1 MEVNIN
7 PVSGVPGESYN
18 YVDRWMANPLILFI
32 VLVVILMYY
41 TLSHMLAAASAQ
53 RPVMEVVFLEVL
65 LWGTFLTIVLMN
77 ALRYFYGA
85 NIVAKISKL
94 FSQEPQVD
102 ITVTTT
108 DDAAGAPVPELTHSK
123 QVFHVP
129 GNHYTFDDAKAVC
142 VLRMEEKLASYNQME
157 DAYEDG
163 ADWCSYGWSEDQMAF
178 FPTQEEKW
186 KKLQKIEGHKHD
198 CGRPGINGGYIANP
212 NVKFGVNCYG
222 YKPDITPYESQLM
235 RESTGLPTTKK
246 DQEFQK
252 LVKEEEEDSPDTH
265 FSFQQ
270 ERVEPLSKN
279 IKSLPTVCY
288 LCCYYCLTHLDSLP
302 CVPCFP

>member
-7 PVSGVPGESYN
+7 PVTGVPGESYN
-18 YVDRWMANPLILFI
+18 YVDKWMANPLILFI

-41 TLSHMLAAASAQ
+41 TLFSYAGVSEQPATGSGGGS
-53 RPVMEVVFLEVL
+53 FLEVL

-94 FSQEPQVD
+94 FSQEPQLD

-108 DDAAGAPVPELTHSK
+108 DADAAEKAPVPELTYSK

-129 GNHYTFDDAKAVC
+129 GNHYTYDDAKAVC
-142 VLRMEEKLASYNQME
+142 AAYGGKLASYNEME
-157 DAYEDG
+157 DAYEEG

-178 FPTQEEKW
+178 FPTQEAKW
-186 KKLQKIEGHKHD
+186 KKLQGIEGHKHD

-235 RESTGLPTTKK
+235 RESTGMPTTKK
-246 DQEFQK
+246 EREFQK
-252 LVKEEEEDSPDTH
+252 LVDDWKKKIPQILISPFNNKTWSA
-265 FSFQQ
+265 F
-270 ERVEPLSKN
+270 
-279 IKSLPTVCY
+279 
-288 LCCYYCLTHLDSLP
+288 
-302 CVPCFP
+302 

>member
-7 PVSGVPGESYN
+7 PVTGVPGESYN
-18 YVDRWMANPLILFI
+18 YIDEWMANPLILFI
-32 VLVVILMYY
+32 VLVVILLYY
-41 TLSHMLAAASAQ
+41 TLFSYASGSEQIASSAGNGGAN
-53 RPVMEVVFLEVL
+53 FLEIL

-94 FSQEPQVD
+94 FSQEPQLD

-108 DDAAGAPVPELTHSK
+108 DAGAAEVAPVPELTYSK

-129 GNHYTFDDAKAVC
+129 GNHYTYDDAKAVC
-142 VLRMEEKLASYNQME
+142 AAYGGKLASYNEME
-157 DAYEDG
+157 DAYEEG
-163 ADWCSYGWSEDQMAF
+163 ADWCSYGWSDDQMAF

-186 KKLQKIEGHKHD
+186 KRLQKIEGHKHD

-222 YKPDITPYESQLM
+222 YKPDITSYESKLM

-246 DQEFQK
+246 EREFQK
-252 LVKEEEEDSPDTH
+252 LVEDWKKKIPQILISP
-265 FSFQQ
+265 FNN
-270 ERVEPLSKN
+270 KN
-279 IKSLPTVCY
+279 WSA
-288 LCCYYCLTHLDSLP
+288 
-302 CVPCFP
+302 F

>member
-41 TLSHMLAAASAQ
+41 TLFSYAGGSERAA
-53 RPVMEVVFLEVL
+53 PGNGGGTFLEVL

-142 VLRMEEKLASYNQME
+142 AAYGGKLASYNQME

-252 LVKEEEEDSPDTH
+252 LVKEWKKKIPQILISP
-265 FSFQQ
+265 FN
-270 ERVEPLSKN
+270 KN
-279 IKSLPTVCY
+279 EWSP
-288 LCCYYCLTHLDSLP
+288 
-302 CVPCFP
+302 F

>member
-41 TLSHMLAAASAQ
+41 TLFSYAGGSERTASGNGGGT
-53 RPVMEVVFLEVL
+53 FLEVL

-142 VLRMEEKLASYNQME
+142 AAYGGKLASYNQME

-252 LVKEEEEDSPDTH
+252 LVKEWKKKIPQILISP
-265 FSFQQ
+265 FNKNEWSSF
-270 ERVEPLSKN
+270 
-279 IKSLPTVCY
+279 
-288 LCCYYCLTHLDSLP
+288 
-302 CVPCFP
+302 

>member
-41 TLSHMLAAASAQ
+41 TLFSYAGGSERASSGNGGGT
-53 RPVMEVVFLEVL
+53 FLEVL

-142 VLRMEEKLASYNQME
+142 AAYGGKLASYNQME

-252 LVKEEEEDSPDTH
+252 LVKEWKKKIPQILISP
-265 FSFQQ
+265 FNKNEWSSF
-270 ERVEPLSKN
+270 
-279 IKSLPTVCY
+279 
-288 LCCYYCLTHLDSLP
+288 
-302 CVPCFP
+302 

>member
-18 YVDRWMANPLILFI
+18 YVDKWMANPLILFI

-41 TLSHMLAAASAQ
+41 TIFSYASGSERAATGNGGGT
-53 RPVMEVVFLEVL
+53 FLEVL

-108 DDAAGAPVPELTHSK
+108 DAEATETAPVPELTYSK

-142 VLRMEEKLASYNQME
+142 AAYGGKLASYNQME

-186 KKLQKIEGHKHD
+186 KKLQKIDGHKHD

-222 YKPDITPYESQLM
+222 YKPDITPYESKLM
-235 RESTGLPTTKK
+235 RESTGMPTTKK
-246 DQEFQK
+246 EREFQK
-252 LVKEEEEDSPDTH
+252 LVDDWKKKIPQILISPFNNKTWSA
-265 FSFQQ
+265 F
-270 ERVEPLSKN
+270 
-279 IKSLPTVCY
+279 
-288 LCCYYCLTHLDSLP
+288 
-302 CVPCFP
+302 

>member
-41 TLSHMLAAASAQ
+41 TLFSYAGGRERAASGNGGST
-53 RPVMEVVFLEVL
+53 FLEVL

-129 GNHYTFDDAKAVC
+129 GNHYTFDNAKAVC
-142 VLRMEEKLASYNQME
+142 AAYGGKLASYNQME

-252 LVKEEEEDSPDTH
+252 LVKEWKKKIPQILISP
-265 FSFQQ
+265 FNKNEWSSF
-270 ERVEPLSKN
+270 
-279 IKSLPTVCY
+279 
-288 LCCYYCLTHLDSLP
+288 
-302 CVPCFP
+302 

>member
-41 TLSHMLAAASAQ
+41 TLFSYAGGSERASSGNGGGT
-53 RPVMEVVFLEVL
+53 FLEVL

-142 VLRMEEKLASYNQME
+142 AAYGGKLASYNQME

-246 DQEFQK
+246 EQEFQK
-252 LVKEEEEDSPDTH
+252 LVKEWKKKIPQILISP
-265 FSFQQ
+265 FNKNEWSSF
-270 ERVEPLSKN
+270 
-279 IKSLPTVCY
+279 
-288 LCCYYCLTHLDSLP
+288 
-302 CVPCFP
+302 

>member
-41 TLSHMLAAASAQ
+41 TLFSYAGGSERAASGNGGGT
-53 RPVMEVVFLEVL
+53 FLEVL

-142 VLRMEEKLASYNQME
+142 AAYGGKLASYNQME

-235 RESTGLPTTKK
+235 MDSTGLPTTKK

-252 LVKEEEEDSPDTH
+252 LVKEWKKKIPQILISP
-265 FSFQQ
+265 FNKNEWSSF
-270 ERVEPLSKN
+270 
-279 IKSLPTVCY
+279 
-288 LCCYYCLTHLDSLP
+288 
-302 CVPCFP
+302 

>member
-41 TLSHMLAAASAQ
+41 TLFSYAGGSERAASGNGSST
-53 RPVMEVVFLEVL
+53 FLEVL

-94 FSQEPQVD
+94 FTQEPQVD

-108 DDAAGAPVPELTHSK
+108 DDADGAPVPELTHSK

-142 VLRMEEKLASYNQME
+142 AAYGGKLASYNQIE

-235 RESTGLPTTKK
+235 RESTGMPTTKK

-252 LVKEEEEDSPDTH
+252 LVKEWKKKIPQILISP
-265 FSFQQ
+265 FNKNEWSSF
-270 ERVEPLSKN
+270 
-279 IKSLPTVCY
+279 
-288 LCCYYCLTHLDSLP
+288 
-302 CVPCFP
+302 

>member
-7 PVSGVPGESYN
+7 PVTGVPGESYN
-18 YVDRWMANPLILFI
+18 YIDEWMANPLILFI
-32 VLVVILMYY
+32 VLVVILLYY
-41 TLSHMLAAASAQ
+41 TLFSYASGSEQMASSTGNGGAN
-53 RPVMEVVFLEVL
+53 FLEIL

-94 FSQEPQVD
+94 FSQEPQLD

-108 DDAAGAPVPELTHSK
+108 DAGAAEVAPVPEMTYSK

-129 GNHYTFDDAKAVC
+129 GNHYTYDDAKAVC
-142 VLRMEEKLASYNQME
+142 AAYGGKLASYNEME
-157 DAYEDG
+157 DAYEEG

-186 KKLQKIEGHKHD
+186 KRLQKIEGHKHD

-222 YKPDITPYESQLM
+222 YKPDITPYESKLM

-246 DQEFQK
+246 EREFQK
-252 LVKEEEEDSPDTH
+252 LVEDWKRKIPQILISP
-265 FSFQQ
+265 FNN
-270 ERVEPLSKN
+270 KN
-279 IKSLPTVCY
+279 WSA
-288 LCCYYCLTHLDSLP
+288 
-302 CVPCFP
+302 F

>member
-41 TLSHMLAAASAQ
+41 TLFSYAGGSERAASGNGGGT
-53 RPVMEVVFLEVL
+53 FLEVL

-142 VLRMEEKLASYNQME
+142 AAYGGKLASYNQME

-235 RESTGLPTTKK
+235 RDSTGLPTTKK

-252 LVKEEEEDSPDTH
+252 LVKEWKKKIPQILISP
-265 FSFQQ
+265 FNKNEWSSF
-270 ERVEPLSKN
+270 
-279 IKSLPTVCY
+279 
-288 LCCYYCLTHLDSLP
+288 
-302 CVPCFP
+302 

>member
-1 MEVNIN
+1 
-7 PVSGVPGESYN
+7 
-18 YVDRWMANPLILFI
+18 
-32 VLVVILMYY
+32 
-41 TLSHMLAAASAQ
+41 MLAAASAQ
-53 RPVMEVVFLEVL
+53 RPVMEVVFSWRFSFGEH
-65 LWGTFLTIVLMN
+65 FLTIVLMN

-102 ITVTTT
+102 IAVTTT

-142 VLRMEEKLASYNQME
+142 AAYGGKLASYNQME

-252 LVKEEEEDSPDTH
+252 LVKEWKKKIPQILISP
-265 FSFQQ
+265 FNKNEWSS
-270 ERVEPLSKN
+270 SKN

-288 LCCYYCLTHLDSLP
+288 LCSITVTGTWTHFLACLVFLLGCLLP
-302 CVPCFP
+302 PLRVTRLGLERVALLR

>member
-41 TLSHMLAAASAQ
+41 TLFSYAGGSERAASGNGGGT
-53 RPVMEVVFLEVL
+53 FLEVL

-142 VLRMEEKLASYNQME
+142 AAYGGKLASYNQME

-252 LVKEEEEDSPDTH
+252 LVKEWKKKIPQILISP
-265 FSFQQ
+265 FNKNEWSSF
-270 ERVEPLSKN
+270 
-279 IKSLPTVCY
+279 
-288 LCCYYCLTHLDSLP
+288 
-302 CVPCFP
+302 

>member
-7 PVSGVPGESYN
+7 PVTGVPGESYN
-18 YVDRWMANPLILFI
+18 YIDEWMANPLILFI
-32 VLVVILMYY
+32 VLVVILLYY
-41 TLSHMLAAASAQ
+41 TLFSYSSGSEQMTSSTGNGGAN
-53 RPVMEVVFLEVL
+53 FLEIL

-94 FSQEPQVD
+94 FSQEPQLD

-108 DDAAGAPVPELTHSK
+108 DAGAAEVAPVPEMTYSK

-129 GNHYTFDDAKAVC
+129 GNHYTYDDAKAVC
-142 VLRMEEKLASYNQME
+142 AAYGGKLASYNEME
-157 DAYEDG
+157 DAYEEG

-186 KKLQKIEGHKHD
+186 KRLQKIEGHKHD

-222 YKPDITPYESQLM
+222 YKPDITPYESKLM

-246 DQEFQK
+246 EREFQK
-252 LVKEEEEDSPDTH
+252 LVEDWKRKIPQILISP
-265 FSFQQ
+265 FNN
-270 ERVEPLSKN
+270 KN
-279 IKSLPTVCY
+279 WSA
-288 LCCYYCLTHLDSLP
+288 
-302 CVPCFP
+302 F

>member
-41 TLSHMLAAASAQ
+41 TLFSYAGGSERAA
-53 RPVMEVVFLEVL
+53 PGNGGGTFLEVL

-108 DDAAGAPVPELTHSK
+108 DDAAEAPVPELTHSK

-142 VLRMEEKLASYNQME
+142 AAYGGKLASYNQME

-235 RESTGLPTTKK
+235 RESTGMPTTKK

-252 LVKEEEEDSPDTH
+252 LVKEWKKKIPQILISP
-265 FSFQQ
+265 FNKNEWSSF
-270 ERVEPLSKN
+270 
-279 IKSLPTVCY
+279 
-288 LCCYYCLTHLDSLP
+288 
-302 CVPCFP
+302 